1 MKVEFT
7 TIDKFGKYTIE
18 MTDEGNDRFDIIMFK
33 DNAIMNQINVTKEN
47 VESMMS
53 FINRKTKG
61 VAK

>member
-1 MKVEFT
+1 MKDFT
-7 TIDKFGKYTIE
+7 TIRQIGKWTME
-18 MTDEGNDRFDIIMFK
+18 MTDEGDGRFQIIMFENDTIK
-33 DNAIMNQINVTKEN
+33 HQIWVNKEN